1 MPITYNPR
9 QTAAFYGQAVASFIV
24 STVGVLV
31 GIAYLDVDRW
41 QRAFLALGLLYVVT
55 SSLTLAKVVRDQHE
69 SHSVVHRVDEAR
81 LERFLTDHELFPP
94 PVPASHS

>member
-1 MPITYNPR
+1 MSINYTPR
-9 QTAAFYGQAVASFIV
+9 QTAAFYGQAIASFVV
-24 STVGVLV
+24 STTGVMV

-69 SHSVVHRVDEAR
+69 ASSVVHRVDEAR
-81 LERFLTDHELFPP
+81 LERFLTDHDMFLAP
-94 PVPASHS
+94 PVPHG